1 MDEFDI
7 ETELLEIATI
17 HESFDTENP
26 VTYILLLQRC
36 NDRLNQQQK
45 DFINDEIERL
55 KKKQE
60 KIAQKWLDKFTNPIS
75 REPLL
80 AKIPNN

>member
-7 ETELLEIATI
+7 ETELLEISAI

-45 DFINDEIERL
+45 DFINDEIQRL
-55 KKKQE
+55 KRKQE
-60 KIAQKWLDKFTNPIS
+60 KIASRWLEKFTDPIS